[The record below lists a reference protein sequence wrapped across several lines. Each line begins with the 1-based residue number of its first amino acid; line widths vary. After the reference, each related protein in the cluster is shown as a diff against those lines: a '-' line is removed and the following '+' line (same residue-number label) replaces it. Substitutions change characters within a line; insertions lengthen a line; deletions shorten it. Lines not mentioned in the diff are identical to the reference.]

1 MNKKENNKTN
11 LTKKLARLE
20 FINDQLLSEIA
31 YLDKLM
37 RQVGFTEGLES
48 LKSTARELF
57 ESGIDDKNNSEAA

>member
-1 MNKKENNKTN
+1 M
-11 LTKKLARLE
+11 E
-20 FINDQLLSEIA
+20 FINDQLITELA

-57 ESGIDDKNNSEAA
+57 ESGVEENNDSEAA